1 MGNKKSSE
9 INKRKYR
16 RYFIMALS
24 LAICLSA
31 VSAIATKAIS
41 DLAVSSCFRELQDST
56 VQYAADIRTDI
67 EYDLKLL
74 EVIADNMTKQNTLL
88 SGEKKELFTLSK
100 AGILLDEIVLILPDG
115 RMYADDE
122 ACLEQLKAVSYTE
135 EAAAGAHV
143 SGRIE
148 DREKPGKFY
157 LYYFVPVVK
166 DGETKG
172 LLCGIID
179 LDTLNQRYTGQL
191 AEETS
196 FQLLEGGS
204 GAFLIDSIHS
214 ELGNKVNFRNRTA
227 KKGYGMKQVMEDIEG
242 GNPGKTAFFSR
253 SKQEYIYCVYEPV
266 GINDWMIMLG
276 QPENIVLGDAENIR
290 FILRHFIIFETTVFL
305 LYLLFVFWEIR
316 KTFREREKE
325 LGRVQYI
332 LKIEEILFN
341 R

>member
-1 MGNKKSSE
+1 MRNKKSSE

-166 DGETKG
+166 D
-172 LLCGIID
+172 LSLIHI
-179 LDTLNQRYTGQL
+179 L
-191 AEETS
+191 A
-196 FQLLEGGS
+196 
-204 GAFLIDSIHS
+204 
-214 ELGNKVNFRNRTA
+214 
-227 KKGYGMKQVMEDIEG
+227 
-242 GNPGKTAFFSR
+242 
-253 SKQEYIYCVYEPV
+253 
-266 GINDWMIMLG
+266 
-276 QPENIVLGDAENIR
+276 
-290 FILRHFIIFETTVFL
+290 
-305 LYLLFVFWEIR
+305 
-316 KTFREREKE
+316 
-325 LGRVQYI
+325 
-332 LKIEEILFN
+332 
-341 R
+341 

>member
-9 INKRKYR
+9 IISESTEGIYNGAVPCNMSECGFGDCDKR
-16 RYFIMALS
+16 RYLIW
-24 LAICLSA
+24 LSA
-31 VSAIATKAIS
+31 
-41 DLAVSSCFRELQDST
+41 AVFRELQDST

-88 SGEKKELFTLSK
+88 PGEKKELFTLSK

-179 LDTLNQRYTGQL
+179 LDTLKQRYTGQL

-196 FQLLEGGS
+196 FQLLESGS

-227 KKGYGMKQVMEDIEG
+227 KKGYGMEQVMEDIEG

-305 LYLLFVFWEIR
+305 LLSSVLCFWG
-316 KTFREREKE
+316 K
-325 LGRVQYI
+325 
-332 LKIEEILFN
+332 
-341 R
+341 